1 MSKVSTPEF
10 YEYPTFVSQ
19 VWISFTSEHLLLAS
33 QVSVLLIEELMM
45 EKIFKQLPYP
55 LSLMMLQNL
64 NKNIKYS
71 QVPIGLELNLM
82 TDLNPNILSRNKNV
96 RALTL
101 LLLSQSLYNPY

>member
-1 MSKVSTPEF
+1 
-10 YEYPTFVSQ
+10 
-19 VWISFTSEHLLLAS
+19 
-33 QVSVLLIEELMM
+33 M

-82 TDLNPNILSRNKNV
+82 TDLNSNILSRNKNV
-96 RALTL
+96 RALKS